1 MRETSKHL
9 NFLKV
14 GVVYTHSVL
23 VVLEHVIS
31 LFLMSKSAAYTGT
44 GFTPAN
50 PALAAPP
57 LTLIPEL
64 LHVVYYG
71 KKCSIKGASPCPA
84 IPFNITLTV
93 VR

>member
-14 GVVYTHSVL
+14 GGVYTHSVL

-31 LFLMSKSAAYTGT
+31 LFLMPKSAAYTGT

-57 LTLIPEL
+57 LTPIPEL
-64 LHVVYYG
+64 LHVLW
-71 KKCSIKGASPCPA
+71 KEMQHKQTLSCHSIQHL
-84 IPFNITLTV
+84 FTLTV